1 MTTKIFAIILLSL
14 ALTACEPAATENN
27 SNANS
32 PAKANT
38 NGQAPTPAASTTPEA
53 SPSVRAELKAGDKV
67 KVANQGSFAEGTVV
81 SVDEKAGKVTVR
93 LTGESKDKTVAVS
106 DVTKQ

>member
-1 MTTKIFAIILLSL
+1 MTTKIFAIMLLSL

-38 NGQAPTPAASTTPEA
+38 NGQAPAPAATTPEA
-53 SPSVRAELKAGDKV
+53 SPSVKAELKAGDKV

-93 LTGESKDKTVAVS
+93 LTGESKDKTVAVG